1 MDTLDPSWVKAQLT
15 SYPFVIVEGVSNIRT
30 LGNYPSITHPGFVT
44 KPNFL
49 FRSGEI
55 SRINETGKQQLVEL
69 GIKKVFDL
77 RSDIELEKFESPVPT
92 LSDSVNIYRV
102 PVFKLEDYSPEMIS
116 RRYKLY
122 ATGKTESFMELYSQI
137 LDNGIV
143 SYGTIF
149 RHIRDRQDE
158 GILFHCTAGKDRTGV
173 LAALILK
180 LAGVSDEDIARDYA
194 LTRVG
199 REPERALVISR
210 LSKEP
215 AFADDKEAMLNLLE
229 SRAET
234 MTAFL
239 KLLEESYGGVEKYL
253 ENYLGFVTEDISII
267 RHHLLKEEKDEGK
280 L

>member
-1 MDTLDPSWVKAQLT
+1 MDTLDPSWVQLQLS
-15 SYPFVIVEGVSNIRT
+15 SYPFVIVDGVSNIRT
-30 LGNYPSITHPGFVT
+30 LGDYSSKAFPRHKT

-55 SRINETGKQQLVEL
+55 SRVSEIGKKQLEEL

-77 RSDIELEKFESPVPT
+77 RSDIELEKFGTPVPELT
-92 LSDSVNIYRV
+92 SSVNIYRL
-102 PVFKLEDYSPEMIS
+102 PVFKKEDYSPEMIA

-122 ATGKTESFMELYSQI
+122 ATGKIESFMELYSQI
-137 LDNGIV
+137 LDNAII

-149 RHIRDRQDE
+149 KHIRDYPDE

-180 LAGVSDEDIARDYA
+180 LAGVDSEDIAKDYA

-215 AFADDKEAMLNLLE
+215 TFENNKESMLNLLE
-229 SRAET
+229 ARAET
-234 MTAFL
+234 MAAFL
-239 KLLEESYGGVEKYL
+239 ELLDEKYGGVQTYLEKYL
-253 ENYLGFVTEDISII
+253 GFSPEDVITI
-267 RHHLLKEEKDEGK
+267 RDHLLVTGE